1 MLREEIKEKKSSKS
15 LKIKTNSNKKIRS
28 KLILIQ
34 IDMTHLIF
42 KRVSVKFEV
51 RREKRGRKKKF
62 TAWHFQYHHERWHL
76 TIRKSQTRYRKS
88 VGASHLLAFVA
99 CASNFYF
106 LIIFIFVKRLNYSL
120 KSIITKKKP

>member
-1 MLREEIKEKKSSKS
+1 
-15 LKIKTNSNKKIRS
+15 
-28 KLILIQ
+28 
-34 IDMTHLIF
+34 MTHLIF

-51 RREKRGRKKKF
+51 RREKRWRKKKV

-106 LIIFIFVKRLNYSL
+106 LIIFIFVKRFNYPL
-120 KSIITKKKP
+120 FKSIITKKNHNEMMKVPLVIGLILFTFKSYIVILLCN